1 MWALTARFLRANAE
15 KLGIDPNHIAVMG
28 ESAGGYLAAMV
39 GTTSGHKEF
48 DQGEYSNQSSDVQAV
63 VDLYGLSDL
72 TKVGAD
78 FSADIQKAH
87 QSPAIPEAMLV
98 NGIPWQGGGAISA
111 YPEKAKRANPITWI
125 SNKPPPFLLMN
136 GDADNVV
143 SPSQSTLLHEALVA
157 KKIPSTHY
165 VVKGADHAGLMWY
178 QPEVSKIIINFLDQN
193 LKDKHQ

>member
-1 MWALTARFLRANAE
+1 
-15 KLGIDPNHIAVMG
+15 
-28 ESAGGYLAAMV
+28 
-39 GTTSGHKEF
+39 GHKEF

-125 SNKPPPFLLMN
+125 SNKTPPFLLMN
-136 GDADNVV
+136 GDA
-143 SPSQSTLLHEALVA
+143 
-157 KKIPSTHY
+157 
-165 VVKGADHAGLMWY
+165 
-178 QPEVSKIIINFLDQN
+178 
-193 LKDKHQ
+193 

>member
-1 MWALTARFLRANAE
+1 FRANAE

-78 FSADIQKAH
+78 FSAVIQKAH

-111 YPEKAKRANPITWI
+111 YPEKAKRANP
-125 SNKPPPFLLMN
+125 
-136 GDADNVV
+136 
-143 SPSQSTLLHEALVA
+143 
-157 KKIPSTHY
+157 
-165 VVKGADHAGLMWY
+165 
-178 QPEVSKIIINFLDQN
+178 
-193 LKDKHQ
+193 

>member
-1 MWALTARFLRANAE
+1 M
-15 KLGIDPNHIAVMG
+15 
-28 ESAGGYLAAMV
+28 
-39 GTTSGHKEF
+39 
-48 DQGEYSNQSSDVQAV
+48 

-98 NGIPWQGGGAISA
+98 NGIPRQGGGAISA

-125 SNKPPPFLLMN
+125 SNKTPPFLLMN

-157 KKIPSTHY
+157 KKYRPPIT
-165 VVKGADHAGLMWY
+165 W
-178 QPEVSKIIINFLDQN
+178 
-193 LKDKHQ
+193 